1 MSALS
6 LPLRRRSSLRPL
18 LLALILAIG
27 PACAWASGGGG
38 HGEEAKKEA
47 EAAPKEPSYVNEKGV
62 EARGYTYKR
71 VARDDKG
78 EPEPVPKAPPAPPP
92 VKEDKAAEKKDEG
105 HGGGGH
111 GEEPKKEDKK
121 KEEKKEAK
129 AEGHGGGGGEHGGGG
144 HGGGHGGKEAKAE
157 KKIELSKVYAR
168 SVIRLGLDNRPL
180 TPVLHSNPYADYF
193 LCRDTISERYR
204 DTLLDEINT
213 FADQMGLARAH
224 ALPCT
229 VKVAKPGTK
238 VPGAIFVEF
247 YVDEA
252 AARACIRGGECG
264 ETRLVLLMPKDKS
277 GKSPQD
283 IYRSYT
289 LTDAKKY
296 KRADY
301 CVSPRGQ
308 LLAKKNCYVH
318 LHPDWL
324 FN

>member
-1 MSALS
+1 MDPFAPMSAPPLS
-6 LPLRRRSSLRPL
+6 PRRPWLRLL
-18 LLALILAIG
+18 LLAGWLLVG
-27 PACAWASGGGG
+27 PATVWASGGG
-38 HGEEAKKEA
+38 EAAKKEDA
-47 EAAPKEPSYVNEKGV
+47 EPPPKEPTYIKEKGV

-78 EPEPVPKAPPAPPP
+78 EPEPVPKAPPPP
-92 VKEDKAAEKKDEG
+92 KEDKPAEKKAEG

-111 GEEPKKEDKK
+111 GEEGKKDDKKKEK
-121 KEEKKEAK
+121 KEEKKDTK
-129 AEGHGGGGGEHGGGG
+129 AEGHGGGGEHGGGG
-144 HGGGHGGKEAKAE
+144 HDSKPAPAE
-157 KKIELSKVYAR
+157 KKIELSRLYPR

-180 TPVLHSNPYADYF
+180 TPVVHSNEYADYF
-193 LCRDTISERYR
+193 LCRDTITDLYR
-204 DTLLDEINT
+204 DNLLDELNT
-213 FADQMGLARAH
+213 FADEVGLARAQ
-224 ALPCT
+224 ALPCM
-229 VKVAKPGTK
+229 VKIAKPGTK
-238 VPGAIFVEF
+238 VPGAVFVEF

-252 AARACIRGGECG
+252 AARACIRGGECA
-264 ETRLVLLMPKDKS
+264 ETRLVLLMPQNRS
-277 GKSPQD
+277 GKKPQD

-289 LTDAKKY
+289 LTDGKKY